1 MNKRLGEPDK
11 WERDRVAWNL
21 PRPTDS
27 KPVDRQGKSVTKP
40 ASDPEQRTLKL
51 RDKR

>member
-1 MNKRLGEPDK
+1 MNKRLGEPDT

-21 PRPTDS
+21 PRPTGS

-40 ASDPEQRTLKL
+40 GGDLEQRTLKV
-51 RDKR
+51 REKR